1 MNILKFKQVCLIA
14 FSFVLLNLA
23 AVKSWAEDELTYDI
37 VELSL
42 NTGYL
47 DYAEGREFDN
57 SPFYGWGL
65 GLQLN
70 KTWRVLLNYSEL
82 NDKELD
88 DGDELYIQ
96 KYQADVVYTFNT
108 QGTWRPYI
116 VGSYGDLDTRINGA
130 HKYRTKYGQ
139 YGIGAGLTYAISSN
153 WFVHSE
159 FHSYYSNPKENVDL
173 ESKVMIA
180 YRFGN
185 GEGQL
190 KV

>member
-1 MNILKFKQVCLIA
+1 MNIFKFKQVCLIA

-23 AVKSWAEDELTYDI
+23 TVNSWAEEELTTDI
-37 VELSL
+37 VELSF
-42 NTGYL
+42 NTGYF

-57 SPFYGWGL
+57 SAFIGWGL
-65 GLQLN
+65 GLQLTEN
-70 KTWRVLLNYSEL
+70 WRTILNYSEL
-82 NDKELD
+82 NNEKLD

-96 KYQADVVYTFNT
+96 KYQGDVVYTFNT

-116 VGSYGDLDTRINGA
+116 VGSFGELDTRVNGE
-130 HKYRTKYGQ
+130 HKYRKQYTQ

-185 GEGQL
+185 GEG
-190 KV
+190 